1 MNAPASVSLGKLE
14 LRCPP
19 MPNTLVEALNLTK
32 DPERMSIQAVTA
44 MLERDPLVV
53 ARLLQTANS
62 TFYGLHRTISSADRA
77 VVMLGPVSVVG
88 IVVGMSMVRLR
99 SVLTGP
105 AGPCFNRLIR
115 HSVATGYLA
124 RYLIEELP
132 KAEGHAPSPLARTGV
147 SFTAG
152 LLHDFGKIILV
163 YNFQEKAV
171 ALYDQQGLSHLV
183 QAKDFREM
191 ESLVF
196 GCDHTEAG
204 EFAAHKLGFPDPLTR
219 VIRFHHAPERAT
231 GDDGLKQLVHAITLA
246 DHAARGLGHAFT
258 SPHKWADCTE
268 DPVWEAYLPYA
279 PPSVDTQ
286 EKLVDLIFAQ
296 KEALDL
302 YVQAFQSPSEVKA
315 GAA

>member
-1 MNAPASVSLGKLE
+1 
-14 LRCPP
+14 
-19 MPNTLVEALNLTK
+19 MPHTLVEALNLTK
-32 DPERMSIQAVTA
+32 DPDRISIQSVTA
-44 MLERDPLVV
+44 MLERDPVVV

-105 AGPCFNRLIR
+105 AGPCFNRLVR
-115 HSVATGYLA
+115 HSVATGYLV
-124 RYLIEELP
+124 RHLIEDLP
-132 KAEGHAPSPLARTGV
+132 KQEGQPASSLAGTGV

-171 ALYDQQGLSHLV
+171 ALYDQQGLNHLV

-204 EFAAHKLGFPDPLTR
+204 EFAAHKLSFPDPLTR
-219 VIRFHHAPERAT
+219 VIRFHHTPERAT
-231 GDDGLKQLVHAITLA
+231 GDADMQHLVRATALA
-246 DHAARGLGHAFT
+246 DLAARGLGYAFT
-258 SPHKWADCTE
+258 SPTKWGDCTE
-268 DPVWEAYLPYA
+268 DPLWEDYLPYA
-279 PPSVDTQ
+279 PPTIDTT
-286 EKLVDLIFAQ
+286 EKLQELIHGQ
-296 KEALDL
+296 KEQLDL
-302 YVQAFQSPSEVKA
+302 YVQSFQSQ
-315 GAA
+315 G

>member
-1 MNAPASVSLGKLE
+1 MNAPANAPSKAPVSLSKLE

-19 MPNTLVEALNLTK
+19 MPHTLVEALNLTK
-32 DPERMSIQAVTA
+32 DPDRINIQSVTA
-44 MLERDPLVV
+44 MLEKDPVVV

-62 TFYGLHRTISSADRA
+62 TFYGLHRTVSSADRA

-88 IVVGMSMVRLR
+88 IVVGMSMLRLR
-99 SVLTGP
+99 SALTGP

-115 HSVATGYLA
+115 HSVATGFLT
-124 RYLIEELP
+124 RHLIEELP
-132 KAEGHAPSPLARTGV
+132 KQAGQAPTALASSGV

-183 QAKDFREM
+183 KAKDFREM

-204 EFAAHKLGFPDPLTR
+204 EFAAHKLSFPDMLTR
-219 VIRFHHAPERAT
+219 VIRFHHQPERTTGEADVQHLVYAT
-231 GDDGLKQLVHAITLA
+231 TLA
-246 DHAARGLGHAFT
+246 DLAARGLGYAFT
-258 SPHKWADCTE
+258 SPVKWDECTG
-268 DPVWEAYLPYA
+268 DAAWEQYLPYA
-279 PPSVDTQ
+279 PPSVDTAEQ
-286 EKLVDLIFAQ
+286 LVEVIHGQ
-296 KEALDL
+296 KEQLDL
-302 YVQAFQSPSEVKA
+302 YVQSFQSQ
-315 GAA
+315 G